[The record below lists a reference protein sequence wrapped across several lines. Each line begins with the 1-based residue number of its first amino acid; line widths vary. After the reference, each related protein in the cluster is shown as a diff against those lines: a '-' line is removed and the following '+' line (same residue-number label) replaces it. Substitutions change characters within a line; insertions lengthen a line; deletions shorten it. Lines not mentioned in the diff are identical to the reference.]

1 MEDSDQ
7 DKTEEPTPFK
17 LRKAREKGTVA
28 RGMDLGF
35 LSVLA
40 ALCAFIAIF
49 GAMTASSFIDV
60 MRASVSVEVNSA
72 TTPAEI
78 LAFSAAKLWPVFYPL
93 LLLMGIAVAI
103 IIFLEMLQLR
113 GFIFSTH
120 PLKPDF
126 SRMSPA
132 KGFKRVF
139 SLKMLKE
146 TLKNVIKLAA
156 YSGCAYL
163 FIRYSVDTYGAAAS
177 DAQKLAGIM
186 LLTGFR
192 LLLIFMGLAFIF
204 MVIDQI
210 IVRKEYHKQMRMSS
224 REVKRELRDREGDAK
239 LKQKRKQLH
248 KEFAQQSE
256 SMGGVAGSDVVI
268 TNPHH
273 YAIALTYKPGTMEA
287 PQIAAKGRNN
297 FALLIKSK
305 AFLHG
310 VAVIENRKLARALY
324 DGGKLGQEIPDG
336 LFHDVADI
344 YMQIR
349 KNRLDG
355 ATAHAEQVNDN
366 AG

>member
-40 ALCAFIAIF
+40 ALCAFISIF
-49 GAMTASSFIDV
+49 GAMAAQNMIGI
-60 MRASVSVEVNSA
+60 MRKSVAIEVNSA
-72 TTPAEI
+72 TTSSEI
-78 LAFSAAKLWPVFYPL
+78 LALSAAKLWPAFYPL
-93 LLLMGIAVAI
+93 LLLMGIAVVI
-103 IIFLEMLQLR
+103 IIFFEMLQLR

-126 SRMSPA
+126 SRMNPA

-156 YSGCAYL
+156 YSGSAYL
-163 FIRYSVDTYGAAAS
+163 FIHYSIDNYGAAAS
-177 DAQKLAGIM
+177 DAKKLASIM

-192 LLLIFMGLAFIF
+192 LLLVFMGLAFIF

-210 IVRKEYHKQMRMSS
+210 IVRKEYHKQMRMSG
-224 REVKRELRDREGDAK
+224 REVKRETRDREGDAR

-256 SMGGVAGSDVVI
+256 SMGGVAGSDVII

-273 YAIALTYKPGTMEA
+273 YAIALSYKAEIMNA
-287 PQIAAKGRNN
+287 PQILAKGRNN
-297 FALLIKSK
+297 FALMIKRK
-305 AFLHG
+305 ALLHG
-310 VAVIENRKLARALY
+310 ITVIENRKLARALY
-324 DGGKLGQEIPDG
+324 DGGRVGYEIPDA
-336 LFHDVADI
+336 LFHEVADI
-344 YMQIR
+344 YIQIR
-349 KNRLDG
+349 QLAQGDE
-355 ATAHAEQVNDN
+355 AHRQGQVNH